1 MTKEEKLE
9 AIYEKVANK
18 ELTFWCKV
26 MNLDE
31 EGVIIDTTLHPE
43 WVAVYWEG
51 WWITREN
58 FKDDVVIVGHPVL
71 LADVLNFID
80 EQHRTML
87 MGMLKYEEALF
98 HFWLSKREPI
108 ENQSDDCIDY
118 VYNLILSKSM
128 E

>member
-1 MTKEEKLE
+1 MTKEEKI
-9 AIYEKVANK
+9 AVIYKEIANK

-26 MNLDE
+26 MNMDE
-31 EGVIIDTTLHPE
+31 EGVIIDTTPHPD

-58 FKDDVVIVGHPVL
+58 FKDDVTIVGHPVL

-80 EQHRTML
+80 EQHQTMW

-118 VYNLILSKSM
+118 VYNLISSKSYD
-128 E
+128 

>member
-1 MTKEEKLE
+1 MTKEEKLK

-71 LADVLNFID
+71 LVDVLNFID
-80 EQHRTML
+80 EQPQPMW

-118 VYNLILSKSM
+118 VYNLISSKSM